1 VKEVQRARREFA
13 RHAQKREPLR
23 IVITG
28 DPRRPIRTIVI
39 PARLPFVAV
48 GAAAAVVLVA
58 VGLAFAAWSLRG
70 AVGRLSLR
78 MSAMTDAADEL
89 ARYPLPAAAGL
100 LNAAALD
107 AGSWRARARP
117 ERHVPPERL
126 GRLELQSVNT
136 GEHLIVSLDTAT
148 GEPDE
153 QSYRAV
159 RRFMRCLRT
168 GAETPMDPRLI
179 ELLYRISQRAGR
191 KIQLVS
197 GFRAPMYSAVAFS
210 YHPRGM
216 AADIRIPG
224 MTALMVR
231 DLVSAMGV
239 KGVGYYP
246 TSQFVHVDVRDT
258 RAHWTDYS
266 TKSDEDSS
274 SHGESQPA
282 PP

>member
-1 VKEVQRARREFA
+1 VKEVERARREFA
-13 RHAQKREPLR
+13 RQRQKREPLR
-23 IVITG
+23 IVITS

-48 GAAAAVVLVA
+48 GAAMVVVLLA

-89 ARYPLPAAAGL
+89 ARYPLPAGAGL
-100 LNAAALD
+100 LQAAALD

-117 ERHVPPERL
+117 ERNVPPERL
-126 GRLELQSVNT
+126 GRLELESVNT
-136 GEHLIVSLDTAT
+136 GEQLTISLDLTT

-179 ELLYRISQRAGR
+179 ELLYRISQRASGR
-191 KIQLVS
+191 KILLVS
-197 GFRAPMYSAVAFS
+197 GFRAPMFSAVAFS

-231 DLVSAMGV
+231 DLVTAMGV

-258 RAHWTDYS
+258 RAHWIDYS

-274 SHGESQPA
+274 SHGESQPG
-282 PP
+282 P